1 MSTIT
6 KTILALSGLAL
17 LSSCSSSDRDA
28 EYFANAIREVSIPVT
43 QSYNHKI
50 QKDDRIAISI
60 TSKSP
65 ELVIP
70 FTQAGIPSTQ
80 AVLAEG
86 QTVAAST
93 QKQSVSY
100 LVNSSGYISFPILGK
115 IRAAGLTY
123 DQLATKIEGML
134 INGGYITDPSVIV
147 ELENFKITILGEVK
161 EPGIYKLDRN
171 RVSIIDAI
179 AEAGDLTNYAVRD
192 AITIVKESNGER
204 KIVEVNLH
212 DQSVFTSPYFYMEP
226 NDILYVKP
234 NGWKEWTTDGGNIIT
249 QYTLSSLT
257 FVLSLFNF
265 LDDN

>member
-1 MSTIT
+1 MSKIVQ
-6 KTILALSGLAL
+6 IIVALSCLAI
-17 LSSCSSSDRDA
+17 LSSCSSADREA
-28 EYFANAIREVSIPVT
+28 EYFANAAREVTIPVT

-70 FTQAGIPSTQ
+70 FTQVSVPSTQ
-80 AVLAEG
+80 TVLAEG
-86 QTVAAST
+86 QTAALST
-93 QKQSVSY
+93 QKQSISY
-100 LVNSSGYISFPILGK
+100 LVDSSGYINFPILGK
-115 IRAAGLTY
+115 IRSAGLTY
-123 DQLATKIEGML
+123 SQLSKKIEDML

-147 ELENFKITILGEVK
+147 ELENFKITILGEVN
-161 EPGIYKLDRN
+161 EPGIYQLDRN

-212 DQSVFTSPYFYMEP
+212 DKSIFSSPYFYMEP

-234 NGWKEWTTDGGNIIT
+234 NGWKEWSVEGGSTIIGYGT
-249 QYTLSSLT
+249 GALALI
-257 FVLSLFNF
+257 LSLVSFSN
-265 LDDN
+265 